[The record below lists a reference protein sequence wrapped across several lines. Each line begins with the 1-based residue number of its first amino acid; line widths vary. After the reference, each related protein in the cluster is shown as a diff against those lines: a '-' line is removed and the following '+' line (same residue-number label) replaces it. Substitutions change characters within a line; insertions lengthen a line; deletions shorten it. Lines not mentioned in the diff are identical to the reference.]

1 MYHGKGH
8 FVQKLSPGR
17 AKRQV
22 INSGP
27 IALLGPLVVDEYSE
41 TRLPK
46 VIWDQTQWQTHL

>member
-27 IALLGPLVVDEYSE
+27 IALLGPLVVDEYLE